1 MFRANNWRNTPSPG
15 GLPYALMWLTINA
28 FFVGLIVALVLSSPP
43 DTSGCT
49 FPADYL
55 FSPDQ
60 C

>member
-1 MFRANNWRNTPSPG
+1 
-15 GLPYALMWLTINA
+15 LMWLTIIA